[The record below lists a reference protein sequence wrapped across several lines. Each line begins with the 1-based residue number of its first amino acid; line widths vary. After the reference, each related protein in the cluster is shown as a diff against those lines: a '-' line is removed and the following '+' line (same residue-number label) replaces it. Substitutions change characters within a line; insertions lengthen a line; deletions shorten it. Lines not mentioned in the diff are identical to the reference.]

1 MRGLVRVVT
10 FFFNDTATTEI
21 YTLSL
26 HDALPIWTKA
36 ETKIYR
42 HYTGYLRGLREIK
55 IEEVA
60 ERRPEDIVTLAVR
73 RMLPKTRL
81 GHSMLKR
88 LKVYTGAD
96 HPHQAQ
102 QPVKVSEL

>member
-1 MRGLVRVVT
+1 MNEKNRKKRR
-10 FFFNDTATTEI
+10 
-21 YTLSL
+21 LSG
-26 HDALPIWTKA
+26 KKE
-36 ETKIYR
+36 ETKKKR
-42 HYTGYLRGLREIK
+42 HKNGNNRGMSEIK
-55 IEEVA
+55 IEEEE
-60 ERRPEDIVTLAVR
+60 ERRTEEKVTLAVR